1 MMAKEGKERFVA
13 AQVTDRLYE
22 KAYKACEVNN
32 KSCSTK
38 LTDTAI
44 PDFKKKLIAAAYV
57 FDTPRQFEF
66 EVVKPQQKVTFFFF
80 ILKFHIQV
88 KNFSSEEIS
97 L

>member
-1 MMAKEGKERFVA
+1 MAKEGKEKFVA
-13 AQVTDRLYE
+13 AQVRVRPYE
-22 KAYKACEVNN
+22 KAYKACELNH

-44 PDFKKKLIAAAYV
+44 PDSKKKLIAAAYV
-57 FDTPRQFEF
+57 CDTPHQFEF
-66 EVVKPQQKVTFFFF
+66 EVIKLQQKVTFFFF
-80 ILKFHIQV
+80 IVKFHIQV